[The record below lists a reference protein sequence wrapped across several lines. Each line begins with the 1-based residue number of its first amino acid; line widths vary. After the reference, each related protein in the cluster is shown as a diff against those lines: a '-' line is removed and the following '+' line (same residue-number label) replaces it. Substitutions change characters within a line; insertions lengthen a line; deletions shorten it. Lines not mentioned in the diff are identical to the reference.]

1 MITLDDV
8 KKLDAKDV
16 QKKLFEMKKELLTI
30 KIQSSVSGAEK
41 PHRKHA
47 LKKEIARLLTFS
59 TQLNK

>member
-41 PHRKHA
+41 PHRKQL
-47 LKKEIARLLTFS
+47 LKKDIARLLTFS
-59 TQLNK
+59 KQLSK

>member
-8 KKLDAKDV
+8 KKLNAKDV
-16 QKKLFEMKKELLTI
+16 EKKLFEMKKELLTI
-30 KIQSSVSGAEK
+30 KLQSSVSGDEK
-41 PHRKHA
+41 PHRKQL